1 VAVYGVLGDIHGN
14 REALAA
20 ALDALGARGVE
31 RILCV
36 GDVVGYNA
44 DPDECALLLRAC
56 EALAVSGDHDLIGT
70 GRLGFEGCSSRLRYS
85 LKRTRRRLSAASREW
100 LLAQPASRT
109 VEGSIALLHAG
120 VRDVKRPMRTP
131 EDIRRNAALLEED
144 LPGARICFFGHSQV
158 QKLYEVEAEAA
169 EEVSFP
175 LERVLLRRDVLIF
188 ANPGSVDAQCKPEQ
202 RFAECAVF
210 DSDQWSIEFIRV
222 PYDAEAAEAKAE
234 ARGYRIGPITE
245 FAYSLRRA

>member
-1 VAVYGVLGDIHGN
+1 VVYGVLGDIHGN

-56 EALAVSGDHDLIGT
+56 DAISVAGDHDLIGT
-70 GRLGFEGCSSRLRYS
+70 GRLGFERTSTRLRYS

-100 LLAQPASRT
+100 LTAQPRT
-109 VEGSIALLHAG
+109 RLVEGAIALMHGG
-120 VRDVKRPMRTP
+120 VRDVQLNMTAP
-131 EDIRRNAALLEED
+131 EDIRHNAALLAQD
-144 LPGARICFFGHSQV
+144 LPGSRICFFGHSQV
-158 QKLYEVEAEAA
+158 QKLYEVEGAAA

-175 LERVLLRRDVLIF
+175 LERVLLRPDVLYF
-188 ANPGSVDAQCKPEQ
+188 ANPGSVDAQSKPEQ

-210 DSDQWSIEFIRV
+210 DSDQWAIEFIRV
-222 PYDAEAAEAKAE
+222 PYDAAAAEAKA
-234 ARGYRIGPITE
+234 AAGGYRIGPITE
-245 FAYSLRRA
+245 FAYSLRRV